1 MADDANATVT
11 RGLLDQA
18 TIKQLSSSGD
28 AARQKRLAARKDR
41 EEREKKEAE
50 EALAKK
56 AAEEEAKATAEE
68 GEAGE

>member
-1 MADDANATVT
+1 MLTATVT

-50 EALAKK
+50 EAKK
-56 AAEEEAKATAEE
+56 AAEEAETEATAEE

>member
-28 AARQKRLAARKDR
+28 AAKQKRLAARKDR

-50 EALAKK
+50 EAKK
-56 AAEEEAKATAEE
+56 AAEEAEAKATVDE
-68 GEAGE
+68 GEAEE